1 MLSLPA
7 PPQLVVANAMTARP
21 NDVDGLL
28 AELDDLLVDD
38 SAKPPPAPA
47 NPLSRVA
54 AATPPGRA
62 PPPLR
67 HTPTDDLD
75 ALLADLGGESPPPP
89 KPSPLSAA
97 AAAPAAPARASTN
110 YAAGGADSGY
120 RCSKC
125 DFRVLSFADRAWTAE
140 ADYMFFRNFVPDC
153 AKLATRLREHE
164 GSTAYACQCNW
175 ISADTWAGKLPAQWF
190 GG

>member
-1 MLSLPA
+1 
-7 PPQLVVANAMTARP
+7 MTARP

-38 SAKPPPAPA
+38 NAKPPPPPA

-54 AATPPGRA
+54 AATPPVRA

-120 RCSKC
+120 RCSNC